1 MKIVRTAKPPNQTLL
16 DISAPGAFVFAVFTA
31 DSPSKLSAQNKI
43 DMPPPFGK
51 SLARDGS
58 EDGTLSGMNE
68 PPLKHGARPGIAGRF
83 GSMCSLDVRIS
94 ALPTRKTAP
103 GQL

>member
-31 DSPSKLSAQNKI
+31 DSPSKLSAHNKI

-51 SLARDGS
+51 SLALDGS
-58 EDGTLSGMNE
+58 EDGTLSGMNK
-68 PPLKHGARPGIAGRF
+68 PPLKHGAHPGIAGRF
-83 GSMCSLDVRIS
+83 GSTCSLTLQKWTDLGAS
-94 ALPTRKTAP
+94 DS
-103 GQL
+103 